1 MPSYDQYTTKALN
14 RHPDN
19 ENFLQPTS
27 FRFVLSRTP
36 EVVYFCQN
44 VSVPTIS
51 VNATDI
57 LNQFPTTAIADPKMQ
72 FEPLSLT
79 FMINEDLG
87 NWKEIFD
94 WMKSFSINSE
104 KYNPDI
110 QTDPRNYQTDGTLVI
125 LNSNSRPQ
133 ASVTFKN
140 MFPTSLGEIEM
151 SASDVGVDPVS
162 ATVTFRYDTYDV
174 TVY

>member
-140 MFPTSLGEIEM
+140 MFPTSLGEIDM

>member
-1 MPSYDQYTTKALN
+1 MPSYDQYTTKALD

-44 VSVPTIS
+44 VSVPNIS

-57 LNQFPTTAIADPKMQ
+57 LNQFPTTAIADPKMN

-79 FMINEDLG
+79 FMVNEDLG

-133 ASVTFKN
+133 ASITFKN
-140 MFPTSLGEIEM
+140 MFPTTLGEIDM